1 MMKNFA
7 LLTLFSGILSASLL
21 ADTDAKPKQS
31 SKEKPYTLDTC
42 IVSDEKLGE
51 MGEPFVTTYK
61 GQQVKMCCKS
71 CNKDFAK
78 NPDKYLK
85 KLAAGS
91 NTKK

>member
-1 MMKNFA
+1 MMKKVA

-21 ADTDAKPKQS
+21 ADTEAKPKQA

-51 MGEPFVTTYK
+51 MGEPFVTSYK
-61 GQQVKMCCKS
+61 GQQVKMCCKA
-71 CNKDFAK
+71 CNKDFTK